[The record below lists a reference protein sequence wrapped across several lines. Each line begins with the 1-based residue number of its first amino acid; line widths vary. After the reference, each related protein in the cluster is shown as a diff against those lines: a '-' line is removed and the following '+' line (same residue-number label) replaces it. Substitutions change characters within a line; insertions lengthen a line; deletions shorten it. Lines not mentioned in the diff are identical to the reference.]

1 MTRLKFY
8 ICLIFASYLL
18 FAGNKNRLCLE
29 VQAVFLLKSFLIG
42 SDYFITCEKQRWNNV
57 YVTIPIEIAGTVKLM
72 ATPEINSN
80 LIVDIRIFGIKNYT
94 ILP

>member
-1 MTRLKFY
+1 M
-8 ICLIFASYLL
+8 
-18 FAGNKNRLCLE
+18 
-29 VQAVFLLKSFLIG
+29 QAVFLLKSFLIG
-42 SDYFITCEKQRWNNV
+42 SDYFIICEKQRWNNV